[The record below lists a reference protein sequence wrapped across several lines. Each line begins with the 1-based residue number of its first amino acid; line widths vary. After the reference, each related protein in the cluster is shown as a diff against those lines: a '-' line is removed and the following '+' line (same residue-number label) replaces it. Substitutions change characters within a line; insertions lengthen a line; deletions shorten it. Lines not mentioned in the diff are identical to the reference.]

1 MKTESVETIQL
12 KDNVRVEIYQD
23 SDPMNPRTEFDNLGT
38 MVCFHRRMNLG
49 DEKHGFNS
57 PDELTAYLESLHGKY
72 IGLYIRA
79 YEHSGIT
86 ITSDPI
92 KMNRYPFTDSWDSG
106 WLGMIFVT
114 YEKIMKEYGW
124 KYITSKR
131 AKTIRGYLQSEV
143 ETYDDYLTGNV
154 YGFQTYCN
162 QCESELDSC
171 WGFYGNNW
179 KENGLLEYA
188 KDSHCQDCKDLL
200 TRLDNIIPE
209 LETMKGS

>member
-1 MKTESVETIQL
+1 MNTVETIQL
-12 KDNVRVEIYQD
+12 KGNVRVEIYQYD
-23 SDPMNPRTEFDNLGT
+23 SPESPREWDNLGT

-49 DEKHGFNS
+49 DTDHGFRS
-57 PDELTAYLESLHGKY
+57 SDDLKEYLDSLHGKY

-92 KMNRYPFTDSWDSG
+92 KAVSYPYNDQWDSG

-114 YEKIMKEYGW
+114 YEKIIKEYGW

-131 AKTIRGYLQSEV
+131 AKRIRGYLQNEV
-143 ETYDDYLTGNV
+143 KTYDQYLTGDV
-154 YGFQTYCN
+154 YGYVTYCN

-171 WGFYGNNW
+171 WGFYGSNW
-179 KENGLLEYA
+179 EENGLLEYA
-188 KDSHCQDCKDLL
+188 QGSECKDCKDLL
-200 TRLDNIIPE
+200 TRLDSITPE
-209 LETMKGS
+209 IEMMKGS